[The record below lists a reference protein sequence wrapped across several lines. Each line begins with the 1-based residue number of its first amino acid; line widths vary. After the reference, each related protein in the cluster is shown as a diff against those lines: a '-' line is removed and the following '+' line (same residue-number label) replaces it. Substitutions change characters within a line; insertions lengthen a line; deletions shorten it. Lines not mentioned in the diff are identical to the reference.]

1 MTHDHASNVS
11 SARSKPF
18 INVTPLIDV
27 LLVMLIIFMVAA
39 PMRPSRFLTKVPSQP
54 EPDRTPV
61 EPPPL
66 GLVVTIKSDRSLMLN
81 KATDMGSVYD
91 TTKLM
96 ETLVNVFQQRRQNHA
111 YKFELRDRPDLP
123 EDARIERT
131 VFIKAPRA
139 LPYADVVRVLDSL
152 KGAGASPIGLQI
164 DDLE

>member
-1 MTHDHASNVS
+1 MTQDHGSNVS

-39 PMRPSRFLTKVPSQP
+39 PMRPSRFLTKVPS
-54 EPDRTPV
+54 EPDRNPEVQPNINT
-61 EPPPL
+61 
-66 GLVVTIKSDRSLMLN
+66 LVVTIKSDRTLILN
-81 KATDMGSVYD
+81 RTADMGSVYD